1 MNIVVSKFGGT
12 SVATDG
18 KLRQVVEILK
28 LDRNRRCVVLSAPG
42 KTLSSPV
49 KVTDMLIAMVNKSL
63 MRRSCASE
71 LKELKQRFH
80 SIYDPLNVPSVRID
94 EILADLDKRQKIR
107 YDHPGKF
114 RDSVV
119 AAGEDINCR
128 LFAEYLNAINM
139 PAVYISPRD
148 AGLVVTPV
156 FGDAQPLPESAH
168 KLAASLKK
176 ICAEKIAV
184 FPGFF
189 GFTAEGDVATFSR
202 GGSDLTGSI
211 LAEALD
217 AVEYENWTDV
227 DGIFSA
233 HPSMV
238 EKPMQIPALTYKEMR
253 ELSYIGFNV
262 LHEEAVKPVLRKKIP
277 IRLRN
282 TTNLDNGGTVI
293 VSERLPTERDVIGIA
308 SGGGYCSFTLQKYL
322 MNREKGFG
330 RRLLSI
336 FEALDLSYEHCPS
349 SVDSISVILDQ
360 SQLKPEMVNTIIRK
374 IEVELQPD
382 EIGTEFGIA
391 LVAVV
396 GEGLIHKIGVL
407 AQSAQALAKAGVNI
421 KMANQGSSEIS
432 IIFGIDADDESKAV
446 NALYNEFF
454 KK

>member
-1 MNIVVSKFGGT
+1 MSVIVCKFGGT
-12 SVATDG
+12 SVATSD
-18 KLRQVVEILK
+18 KLQQIVRIMQLNP
-28 LDRNRRCVVLSAPG
+28 NRRCIVLSAPG
-42 KTLSSPV
+42 KAPDHPV
-49 KVTDMLIAMVNKSL
+49 KVTDALIAIVNKSL
-63 MRRSCASE
+63 MRKNCSAE

-80 SIYDPLNVPSVRID
+80 AIYGPLKVSTGRID
-94 EILADLDKRQKIR
+94 EILGDLDRRQKSSI
-107 YDHPGKF
+107 DHPGKY
-114 RDSVV
+114 RDCLV

-128 LFAEYLNAINM
+128 LFAEYLNSIGL
-139 PAVYISPRD
+139 PAVYVSPHG
-148 AGLVVTPV
+148 AGLIVTPV
-156 FGDAQPLPESAH
+156 FGDAQPVPKSTKRLFSLQ
-168 KLAASLKK
+168 KLCSDK
-176 ICAEKIAV
+176 IVV

-189 GFTAEGDVATFSR
+189 GYTAEGDVATFSR
-202 GGSDLTGSI
+202 GGSDLTGAI
-211 LAEALD
+211 LAEAID
-217 AVEYENWTDV
+217 ASEYENWTDV

-238 EKPMQIPALTYKEMR
+238 DKPLQIPALTYKEMR

-282 TTNLDNGGTVI
+282 TSNLDNSGTLI
-293 VSERLPTERDVIGIA
+293 VSERLPDERDVIGIA
-308 SGGGYCSFTLQKYL
+308 SGDGYCSFTLQKFL

-336 FEALDLSYEHCPS
+336 FETLNLSYEHCPS
-349 SVDSISVILDQ
+349 SVDSISVVLDQ

-382 EIGTEFGIA
+382 EIRTEFGIA

-407 AQSAQALAKAGVNI
+407 AQAAQALAKAGINI
-421 KMANQGSSEIS
+421 KIANQGSSEIS
-432 IIFGIDADDESKAV
+432 MIFGIDANDEKKAV

-454 KK
+454 NK

>member
-1 MNIVVSKFGGT
+1 MNIIVSKFGGT
-12 SVATDG
+12 SVATG
-18 KLRQVVEILK
+18 EKLQQVVKILK
-28 LDRNRRCVVLSAPG
+28 LDRDRRCVVLSAPG
-42 KTLSSPV
+42 KAPGCPV
-49 KVTDMLIAMVNKSL
+49 KATDILISMVNKSL
-63 MRRSCASE
+63 MRRSCAAE
-71 LKELKQRFH
+71 IKEVKQRFH
-80 SIYDPLNVPSVRID
+80 AIYDPLCVPSAKI
-94 EILADLDKRQKIR
+94 EEALADIDKRIKSR
-107 YDHPGKF
+107 HDHPGRF
-114 RDSVV
+114 RDLVV

-128 LFAEYLNAINM
+128 LFAEHLNSINL
-139 PAVYISPRD
+139 PAVYVSPRD

-156 FGDAQPLPESAH
+156 FGDAQPLPESTK

-176 ICAEKIAV
+176 LCADKIVV

-189 GFTAEGDVATFSR
+189 GYTAEGDVATFSR

-211 LAEALD
+211 LAEAVD
-217 AVEYENWTDV
+217 ASEYENWTDV

-282 TTNLDNGGTVI
+282 TTNLDNRGTVI
-293 VSERLPTERDVIGIA
+293 VSERLPSERDVIGIA

-336 FEALDLSYEHCPS
+336 IESLDLSYEHCPS
-349 SVDSISVILDQ
+349 GVDSISVILDQ

-382 EIGTEFGIA
+382 EVRTEFGIA

-407 AQSAQALAKAGVNI
+407 AQAAQSLAKAEVNI

-432 IIFGIDADDESKAV
+432 IIFGIDADDEQKAV

-454 KK
+454 K

>member
-1 MNIVVSKFGGT
+1 MNFIVCKFGGT
-12 SVATDG
+12 SVATSE
-18 KLRQVVEILK
+18 KLQQIVKILK
-28 LDRNRRCVVLSAPG
+28 LDSDRRCVVLSAPG
-42 KTLSSPV
+42 KAPGCPV
-49 KVTDMLIAMVNKSL
+49 KVTDMLIALVNKAQ
-63 MRRSCASE
+63 MRRSCAAE
-71 LKELKQRFH
+71 IKDLKQRFH
-80 SIYDPLNVPSVRID
+80 AIYDPLNVPPARID
-94 EILADLDKRQKIR
+94 EVLNDLDKRCKSR
-107 YDHPGKF
+107 REHPGKY
-114 RDSVV
+114 RDLLV
-119 AAGEDINCR
+119 AAGEDINCM
-128 LFAEYLNAINM
+128 LFAEYLNAINI

-156 FGDAQPLPESAH
+156 FGDAQPLPESAK

-176 ICAEKIAV
+176 LCTEKVVV

-189 GFTAEGDVATFSR
+189 GYTAEGDVATFSR

-253 ELSYIGFNV
+253 ELSSIGFNV

-282 TTNLDNGGTVI
+282 TSNLENKGTVI
-293 VSERLPTERDVIGIA
+293 VSERLPTESDVIGIA
-308 SGGGYCSFTLQKYL
+308 SSGGYCSFTLQKFL

-336 FEALDLSYEHCPS
+336 FETLDLSYEHCPS
-349 SVDSISVILDQ
+349 GVDSISVILDQ
-360 SQLKPEMVNTIIRK
+360 AQLKPEMINTIIHK

-407 AQSAQALAKAGVNI
+407 AQAAKALAKAEVNI

-432 IIFGIDADDESKAV
+432 MIFGIDADDEKKAV
-446 NALYNEFF
+446 NALYDEFF
-454 KK
+454 RK